1 MQNTEL
7 MCFLILLERVV
18 IVRKIASR
26 LPQVGWVNSKSEE
39 KERLPAIWWNRSGNV
54 AWESRNQSQEIL
66 SWGTWLALA
75 ASQPLGKCAAA
86 AVQKGR
92 PSREH
97 CWARPGA
104 WVRQACSHKLAGKGG
119 FLVWSRQDPQFQ
131 LACPGFLPWGPKW
144 ALWTKL
150 WPVFKCFS
158 DLDEH

>member
-7 MCFLILLERVV
+7 MCFLILLGRVV

-39 KERLPAIWWNRSGNV
+39 KKRLPAIWWSRSGSV

-97 CWARPGA
+97 CWARAGA
-104 WVRQACSHKLAGKGG
+104 GASVRQACSHKLAGKGG
-119 FLVWSRQDPQFQ
+119 FLVWSDRILNSNLLVQDSCLESQS
-131 LACPGFLPWGPKW
+131 GHYGPNSG
-144 ALWTKL
+144 LY
-150 WPVFKCFS
+150 FS
-158 DLDEH
+158 VSVT